1 MIRKTLEKEAMNAT
15 IYITVD
21 SLTYLKKGGR
31 ITTAASLLGTA
42 LNLKPI
48 LTIQGGK
55 LDAYAKCRGMKAAFK
70 KMCQALDAELE
81 ERFYDLYKQG
91 RLKAGI
97 ASTWME
103 PEKLAMFRQELKRT
117 LSGYGM
123 YLYAAYHEYWS
134 SYRTGRSGNWPGRC
148 SCGEIKRK

>member
-1 MIRKTLEKEAMNAT
+1 M
-15 IYITVD
+15 
-21 SLTYLKKGGR
+21 
-31 ITTAASLLGTA
+31 
-42 LNLKPI
+42 KPI

-55 LDAYAKCRGMKAAFK
+55 LDAYAKCRGMKTAFK

-103 PEKLAMFRQELKRT
+103 PEKLAMFRQELKEHYPDMECIYMPLT
-117 LSGYGM
+117 MSIGAHIG
-123 YLYAAYHEYWS
+123 
-134 SYRTGRSGNWPGRC
+134 PG
-148 SCGEIKRK
+148 GLGIGLVGVHAEK

>member
-55 LDAYAKCRGMKAAFK
+55 LDAYAKCRGMKTAFK
-70 KMCQALDAELE
+70 K
-81 ERFYDLYKQG
+81 
-91 RLKAGI
+91 I
-97 ASTWME
+97 
-103 PEKLAMFRQELKRT
+103 
-117 LSGYGM
+117 
-123 YLYAAYHEYWS
+123 
-134 SYRTGRSGNWPGRC
+134 
-148 SCGEIKRK
+148 